1 MNFFSKKIVNQEL
14 NKVQDEINKE
24 YEKNGLT
31 DDVLDKQ
38 VAMNT
43 IRNLLNLPDDKEKIY
58 KEFTQ

>member
-1 MNFFSKKIVNQEL
+1 MNFFSKKIVNNEL
-14 NKVQDEINKE
+14 NKIQKQINE
-24 YEKNGLT
+24 DYEKNGLT

-43 IRNLLNLPDDKEKIY
+43 IRNLLNLPDDNEKIY